1 MPLFGMLMAARTL
14 SALSRRSDVMQ
25 NNLANQSTEGFK
37 FDRIIAGFDPATGVP
52 SLARTTDLS
61 QGSLLQTDNPF
72 HMALRGP
79 GFFVVD
85 TPNGER
91 LTRNGSFQL
100 IDGML
105 VDNANRPLL
114 GEKGPIVV
122 NGDTL
127 ELGAD
132 GTVSVDG
139 TEVNRIRIVNVQ
151 GTAQLNKEGISLFNA
166 VDPLVRVNVAET
178 QLVQG
183 HVEESN
189 MNAISGIGDLIEI
202 QRNFAM
208 TMGALTTLDSSLGKI
223 TNNVGQ
229 V

>member
-1 MPLFGMLMAARTL
+1 MPLFGMLMAARSL
-14 SALSRRSDVMQ
+14 SALSKRSDVMQ
-25 NNLANQSTEGFK
+25 NNLANQATEGFK

-79 GFFVVD
+79 GFFVID

-100 IDGML
+100 INGAL
-105 VDNANRPLL
+105 VDHANHPLL
-114 GEKGPIVV
+114 GDKGPVV
-122 NGDTL
+122 VSGEVL

-132 GTVSVDG
+132 GTVMVDG
-139 TEVNRIRIVNVQ
+139 EVVNRIRMVDVEGI
-151 GTAQLNKEGISLFNA
+151 AQLNKDGVSLFTFN
-166 VDPLVRVNVAET
+166 DPLVPVNVAET

-189 MNAISGIGDLIEI
+189 MNAISGVGDMIEI
-202 QRNFAM
+202 QRNFAL
-208 TMGALTTLDSSLGKI
+208 TMGALQTLDSSLEKI